1 MKKNIT
7 CLIMCAA
14 SCAMFAQTSGEEAGH
29 IWIDLGLPSGIKWAS
44 TNIGANR
51 PQDEGN
57 YYAWGETT
65 LKTDFRWATYSHGAG
80 QNSLTKY
87 SYSDGVLSLDAAD
100 DVVSCVWGAHGV
112 CQPKR
117 NGGNFKSIVFGHG
130 LTITI
135 NQVLQDM
142 WSRPRA
148 VMLHSFCLLQVA
160 VMRARLT
167 RRAYMATTGRAR
179 FSKVPLIVAPLI
191 SCSSFG
197 LVSKAIGITH
207 AIMVLLC
214 VAYAIPNQQQV
225 WATRNQIASY
235 TLLVAKSI
243 VMSIA
248 VSMIFTDVI

>member
-1 MKKNIT
+1 MEQVKIRSRSI
-7 CLIMCAA
+7 LILMGCCRLMPLMM
-14 SCAMFAQTSGEEAGH
+14 SS
-29 IWIDLGLPSGIKWAS
+29 
-44 TNIGANR
+44 R
-51 PQDEGN
+51 V
-57 YYAWGETT
+57 Y
-65 LKTDFRWATYSHGAG
+65 
-80 QNSLTKY
+80 
-87 SYSDGVLSLDAAD
+87 GV
-100 DVVSCVWGAHGV
+100 AHGV

-148 VMLHSFCLLQVA
+148 VMLHFFCLLQVA

-214 VAYAIPNQQQV
+214 VAYAIHNQQQV